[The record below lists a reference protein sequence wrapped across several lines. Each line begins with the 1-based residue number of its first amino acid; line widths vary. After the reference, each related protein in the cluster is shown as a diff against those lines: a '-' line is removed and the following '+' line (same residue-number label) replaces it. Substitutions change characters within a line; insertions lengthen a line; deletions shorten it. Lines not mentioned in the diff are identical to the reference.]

1 MTILHQTTAGT
12 TGLHHEPVAILDFA
26 SLYPSIFIAYNLC
39 YSTLLHPEDV
49 AAVPRNSTIT
59 TPSRASFVNPSVRRG
74 ILPDILA
81 ALISARKE
89 TKKKLDSTT
98 SSFERDVL
106 DSRQK
111 ALKVTA
117 NALYG
122 FTGAQASPLQCV
134 AIADSCLGLGATCCR
149 MGKAIIEEAAARGD
163 FGRLG
168 KEAKVIYGHTDSLFL
183 SLPKVSKISDAVRI
197 GHKAS
202 KIVSSHFPDPLEL
215 RFERVAFPLLLLHV
229 NRYAGRT
236 FTHEDEGPDDG
247 KLLVRGIRSMWR
259 QTAPFLRST
268 LHGCLVR
275 ILMQQDI
282 HAALKFASNEIHRL
296 LSGKVTIF
304 ELVMTGGLWRVTGE
318 QIGRA
323 AAAEEDEFNAESER
337 RESIDSKA
345 GAQDVEEMRGP
356 HASLAVR
363 LSRRDPG
370 RRFVLGERLQYVL
383 TAGHRLQDDAAED
396 PLLAAKHNIGP
407 DFELYW
413 KNKLQKPLIELFAPC
428 VSSQQLKQ
436 LLNGPHTRVKVDV
449 PINTSSSGQSSPS
462 SPMPSMSS
470 PGKSRSRQLG
480 LTSFYKAN
488 PKCVRCR
495 RSVTVKESSIEE
507 VPGLCSSCSEVK
519 GAWEQAWLQATS
531 DASAVESRAC
541 AAYAACRECHSG
553 LLQDDVLCENGEC
566 PITYVRLQ
574 SKSARHDAD
583 VTLKRLDASCRPP
596 SL

>member
-1 MTILHQTTAGT
+1 
-12 TGLHHEPVAILDFA
+12 
-26 SLYPSIFIAYNLC
+26 
-39 YSTLLHPEDV
+39 
-49 AAVPRNSTIT
+49 
-59 TPSRASFVNPSVRRG
+59 
-74 ILPDILA
+74 
-81 ALISARKE
+81 
-89 TKKKLDSTT
+89 
-98 SSFERDVL
+98 
-106 DSRQK
+106 
-111 ALKVTA
+111 
-117 NALYG
+117 
-122 FTGAQASPLQCV
+122 
-134 AIADSCLGLGATCCR
+134 
-149 MGKAIIEEAAARGD
+149 
-163 FGRLG
+163 
-168 KEAKVIYGHTDSLFL
+168 
-183 SLPKVSKISDAVRI
+183 
-197 GHKAS
+197 
-202 KIVSSHFPDPLEL
+202 
-215 RFERVAFPLLLLHV
+215 
-229 NRYAGRT
+229 
-236 FTHEDEGPDDG
+236 
-247 KLLVRGIRSMWR
+247 
-259 QTAPFLRST
+259 
-268 LHGCLVR
+268 
-275 ILMQQDI
+275 MQQDI